1 MAEIIIP
8 DGVRYH
14 LYAASVG
21 QTAFAYT
28 FPILSAADIGVKRL
42 RAGVST
48 RLTLDTDYSV
58 SGAGTQPGGAVT
70 LLISSFRLSL
80 IAVQRSSGMIGCGL
94 VMPGAV
100 GAVGEEVEGC
110 GMTDRH
116 GHDVA
121 GSRAVAAGGELE
133 VDETV
138 VLGAPGETVRLGI
151 LLPLPGGD
159 EP

>member
-58 SGAGTQPGGAVT
+58 SGAGTQPGGTVT
-70 LLISSFRLSL
+70 LTAEAQAGDIYALFGDETGERITDF
-80 IAVQRSSGMIGCGL
+80 
-94 VMPGAV
+94 
-100 GAVGEEVEGC
+100 VGETFSS
-110 GMTDRH
+110 TDINAELDRIAQALLDLL
-116 GHDVA
+116 GDA
-121 GSRAVAAGGELE
+121 QRAHACSSLGRWR
-133 VDETV
+133 ET
-138 VLGAPGETVRLGI
+138 
-151 LLPLPGGD
+151 
-159 EP
+159 